1 MEDIRYYPG
10 TISTRAMHGDLPEE
24 DDEKFWIRIM
34 ASNDGLDLHN
44 SIMDP
49 KTTLRNFEK
58 DAKSKPGVALKDH
71 HAWRSFGYGRTTDAQ
86 LAANNELWIDAFI
99 LKNRNYKDSRVE
111 FESAEDL
118 IRSIKNDLVNQSS
131 IGFFGAREI
140 CNLCQ
145 LPIRRYTWYSD
156 WEPEGSEKCSHK
168 MGKMYDVNG
177 KRQKATYTV
186 YDGRLKEL
194 SLVEFASN
202 RYTSIESKREISE
215 ALRSVFT
222 TDADPDL
229 AASLAAGIRGYME
242 KNLMED
248 KEWIQAL
255 REKLDVPA
263 IRSTDEPDEVL
274 TQLEG
279 EMTSMRQKVED
290 QKDEIA
296 DLQADAEDGKAF
308 REARIEEAVKQGNRA
323 HGDAFDEA
331 FHREYY
337 ADLPIEQLEKQIAE
351 NKKIGDQK
359 LPAGRATTDT
369 HEPPKEKTGIRARM
383 KRRRR

>member
-34 ASNDGLDLHN
+34 ASNNKLDLHN

-49 KTTLRNFEK
+49 ETTLRNFEK
-58 DAKSKPGVALKDH
+58 DAKAKPGVALKDH
-71 HAWRSFGYGRTTDAQ
+71 HAFRSFGYGRTTDAR
-86 LAANNELWIDAFI
+86 LAANNELWLDAFI
-99 LKNRNYKDSRVE
+99 LKGRTYKNSRSE
-111 FESAEDL
+111 FESAADL
-118 IRSIKNDLVNQSS
+118 IRAIENDLVNQAS
-131 IGFFGAREI
+131 IGFFDAREI

-145 LPIRRYTWYSD
+145 LPIRRYSWYSD
-156 WEPEGSEKCSHK
+156 WEPENSEKCSHK

-177 KRQKATYTV
+177 KKQRATYTV
-186 YDGRLKEL
+186 YDAHLKEV
-194 SLVEFASN
+194 SFVEFGSN
-202 RYTSIESKREISE
+202 QYTSIESKREISE
-215 ALRSVFT
+215 VLRSVFT
-222 TDADPDL
+222 TDVNPDL
-229 AASLAAGIRGYME
+229 AASLATGIRGYME

-255 REKLDVPA
+255 REKLNLPT

-279 EMTSMRQKVED
+279 EVTTLRQKIET

-296 DLQADAEDGKAF
+296 DMQADAEDGKAF
-308 REARIEEAVKQGNRA
+308 REARIEEAIKQGVRA
-323 HGDAFDEA
+323 NGDAFDEA
-331 FHREYY
+331 FHRDYY
-337 ADLPIEQLEKQIAE
+337 TDLPIEQIEKQITE

-359 LPAGRATTDT
+359 LPSGRSTTDT
-369 HEPPKEKTGIRARM
+369 HEPPEEKQGIRARM
-383 KRRRR
+383 RRRR